1 MTPIL
6 DNQMCLPTWA
16 LKGFKSESPLR
27 FYTQYARCEK
37 YIWEMLVINYNLNSM
52 SITLTKPEFMKK
64 AYTKG
69 KTVLLKAYIS
79 SPMIFPLEFSV
90 K

>member
-1 MTPIL
+1 
-6 DNQMCLPTWA
+6 
-16 LKGFKSESPLR
+16 
-27 FYTQYARCEK
+27 
-37 YIWEMLVINYNLNSM
+37 MLVINYNLNSM

>member
-1 MTPIL
+1 
-6 DNQMCLPTWA
+6 
-16 LKGFKSESPLR
+16 
-27 FYTQYARCEK
+27 
-37 YIWEMLVINYNLNSM
+37 MLVINYNLNSM

-69 KTVLLKAYIS
+69 KTVFLKAYIS